1 MPDINIPR
9 LDEDIAKPSYS
20 INISTTDIKAATTI
34 TIPSSQADI
43 SLSNQ
48 GSNIVNNPNQTLT
61 INAPTQDAGAKTT
74 AVTVGTPANGGVL
87 TTKNTKNLPNIFFNF
102 RSKTVTDT
110 SDLLFKFETSKLT
123 VADFTGTKL
132 STWNAN
138 SDIRP
143 NISLD
148 AKDVNSP
155 YTSGNFLSVVKA
167 YDKYFYQLDRYK
179 KISNVINLPVKT
191 NPSYTIFVFGVGK
204 QTVDINQ
211 AVVPQI
217 NTLHTFRDNNNNI
230 FGSLNIGALNYQA
243 PNPNKGS
250 TAAYY
255 NAVPTASFIGNTLNS
270 NKYSDGDAR
279 IEYNNYINI
288 SNEYFYKGFG
298 QSYEPS
304 FNSFLSSKQISP
316 QKYSP
321 LGFSNIAQTPFVL
334 NTKDTFGADVNINLN
349 HFSLYFVEMF
359 SYIDSSNQNYNTLR
373 LQTFVNGLLTY
384 DGGMQLKKT
393 IPIDSFGDFKIE
405 LSNNYAGNNADS
417 SIKLFLFDYLH
428 GVSNSSVETMKQ
440 KSRNIVESLAY
451 DYRNIILK
459 STTDIQLSNSST
471 NTSLSF
477 KPVLIHPFLRLFFN
491 AV

>member
-1 MPDINIPR
+1 MSDINIPR

-20 INISTTDIKAATTI
+20 INISTTDITAATTI
-34 TIPSSQADI
+34 TIPSSQADT

-74 AVTVGTPANGGVL
+74 AVIVGTPANGGVF
-87 TTKNTKNLPNIFFNF
+87 TTKNTKNLPNVFFNF

-143 NISLD
+143 NISLN

-204 QTVDINQ
+204 QSVSNNES
-211 AVVPQI
+211 VVTGV
-217 NTLHTFRDNNNNI
+217 NLLHTFCDNNNPN
-230 FGSLNIGALNYQA
+230 STLNNENIGYIITSSN
-243 PNPNKGS
+243 NKY
-250 TAAYY
+250 TFT
-255 NAVPTASFIGNTLNS
+255 PTASFVGNALNS

-279 IEYNNYINI
+279 TEYNNYINI
-288 SNEYFYKGFG
+288 YNDEFSNKGRGYFT
-298 QSYEPS
+298 SV
-304 FNSFLSSKQISP
+304 KQITP

-334 NTKDTFGADVNINLN
+334 NTKDVSGNAVNINLN
-349 HFSLYFVEMF
+349 HFSLHFVEMF
-359 SYIDSSNQNYNTLR
+359 SYIDSSNQNYNTLK

-393 IPIDSFGDFKIE
+393 IPIDSFADFKIQ
-405 LSNNYAGNNADS
+405 LSNNFYGYNADGNV
-417 SIKLFLFDYLH
+417 KLFLFDYLH
-428 GVSNSSVETMKQ
+428 GVSNSSVITMKQ